1 MTKILK
7 ILSNFI
13 LNNTELK
20 YKKREK
26 NYSCLC
32 GINFGNRKDN
42 YMYHINRIN
51 PCEAL
56 APKTPEITLKTP
68 EITPKEK

>member
-1 MTKILK
+1 
-7 ILSNFI
+7 
-13 LNNTELK
+13 
-20 YKKREK
+20 
-26 NYSCLC
+26 
-32 GINFGNRKDN
+32 
-42 YMYHINRIN
+42 MYHINRIN